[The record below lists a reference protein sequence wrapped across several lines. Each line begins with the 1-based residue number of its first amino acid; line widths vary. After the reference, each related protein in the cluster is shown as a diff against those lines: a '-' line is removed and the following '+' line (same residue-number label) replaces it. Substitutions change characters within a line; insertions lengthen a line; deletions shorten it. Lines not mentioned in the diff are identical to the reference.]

1 MVHMTFIFIL
11 SAVQHKC
18 HFPLT
23 HVFHI
28 IHTSFSANHFYCKKY
43 LRMIQLHKQQMQ
55 YKYIFLA
62 AHACHS
68 NAPRQM
74 NSIHFFFTF
83 TFFWWLAPSILGP
96 AENTHT
102 ATHIQASRQPRQ
114 MELLHTLQIKKP
126 QQKHMKYVVT

>member
-1 MVHMTFIFIL
+1 MVHMTFTFIL

-62 AHACHS
+62 VHACHS
-68 NAPRQM
+68 NAPPQM

-83 TFFWWLAPSILGP
+83 TFFGGWHHRFWAPRK
-96 AENTHT
+96 THT
-102 ATHIQASRQPRQ
+102 QPHTYRPAASHDKWNYCTHY
-114 MELLHTLQIKKP
+114 K
-126 QQKHMKYVVT
+126 